1 LDIYRQ
7 TDHLGQTRS
16 FAAVLFR
23 RVSTRTRKDPNS
35 EYSKEIFLTIPEPQ
49 RNAIRE
55 KLLQALGA
63 DNPPQVR
70 NKISDAVAEIARQY
84 SEEGMQPLCSARLT
98 VQGESWNDL
107 LGALFHSSQA
117 PDAGQR
123 ETAFRIFATTPG
135 IIERQHEEVVL
146 TAFTRGFKDPDSN
159 VLAHHGRTASLTP
172 PGSHCCR

>member
-1 LDIYRQ
+1 MIQPPVFCLAADNAA
-7 TDHLGQTRS
+7 GCAACQTRS

-63 DNPPQVR
+63 ENPPQVR

-84 SEEGMQPLCSARLT
+84 SEEGATLMSQPGTC
-98 VQGESWNDL
+98 
-107 LGALFHSSQA
+107 
-117 PDAGQR
+117 
-123 ETAFRIFATTPG
+123 
-135 IIERQHEEVVL
+135 
-146 TAFTRGFKDPDSN
+146 
-159 VLAHHGRTASLTP
+159 
-172 PGSHCCR
+172 